1 MKNLESII
9 AVATLQNIFANM
21 FVRYSPPNIDARSR
35 KSEVIVWYQ
44 LLQRISLAYGFVARI
59 SSFPVSM
66 Y

>member
-1 MKNLESII
+1 MM
-9 AVATLQNIFANM
+9 AVAILQNIFANM
-21 FVRYSPPNIDARSR
+21 LVRYNPPNIEATSK

-44 LLQRISLAYGFVARI
+44 LLQRISFAYGFVARI